1 MRGLRDVRDEPAPNA
16 RQAFTWRRYLRFWRS
31 RVDADLADEL
41 EFHRAM
47 LTDDYRA
54 RGMSP
59 DEARAAADRRLGDLR
74 APTDE
79 CITIATRQERRAHRA
94 LVADALR
101 QDLRY
106 ALRTLGLR
114 KTWTAVAVLTLALGI
129 GASTAVFSV
138 VDALI
143 LNALP
148 WVQEAQSQWK
158 MLPQKSVVT
167 AWRSSAHVVEAI
179 ESYQTGK
186 INLATTGDPI
196 ELATAKIGTGMFR
209 FAGMPPVLGR
219 GFRSEEHTSELQSPC
234 NLVCRLLL
242 EKKKKIKKH
251 KKLIKKKL
259 KVKDKKK

>member
-1 MRGLRDVRDEPAPNA
+1 MRDLSDELAPNA

-31 RVDADLADEL
+31 RVDADVADEL
-41 EFHRAM
+41 ELHREM

-54 RGMSP
+54 RGMGP

-79 CITIATRQERRAHRA
+79 CVAIATRRERRANRA

-129 GASTAVFSV
+129 GANTAVFSV

-143 LNALP
+143 LNPLPFVAADRLVLP

-158 MLPQKSVVT
+158 MLPQTAVVT

-196 ELATAKIGTGMFR
+196 E
-209 FAGMPPVLGR
+209 
-219 GFRSEEHTSELQSPC
+219 
-234 NLVCRLLL
+234 
-242 EKKKKIKKH
+242 
-251 KKLIKKKL
+251 
-259 KVKDKKK
+259 